1 MVRILLKMRGRGN
14 YSETYGYA
22 ESLGVKT
29 VGFRSNAPAGPIG
42 IVVLGCVQ
50 NRCFFGKQVEFS
62 RPSHEGGIIVPS
74 ISHLHC
80 SLT

>member
-29 VGFRSNAPAGPIG
+29 VGFRSNAPAGPFCNQFDG
-42 IVVLGCVQ
+42 IWPT
-50 NRCFFGKQVEFS
+50 R
-62 RPSHEGGIIVPS
+62 
-74 ISHLHC
+74 
-80 SLT
+80 